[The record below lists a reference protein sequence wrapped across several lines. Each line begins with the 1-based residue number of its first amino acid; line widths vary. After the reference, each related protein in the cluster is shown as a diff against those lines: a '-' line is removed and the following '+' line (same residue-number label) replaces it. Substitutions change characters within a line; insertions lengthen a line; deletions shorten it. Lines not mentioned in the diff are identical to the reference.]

1 MNAPVTNLKP
11 QQTFLPREKLVPS
24 PTNPRK
30 RKGLDV
36 ASLTQLAATMRPPL
50 GILQPILVRK
60 WDIGMQLPRGKVFED
75 MIDTYEII
83 AGERRWRAAEIAGL
97 IEVPVIVRQLTDLEV
112 MAIQLIENKQR
123 EDLDELEEAE
133 GYEKWMKEKDAG
145 GNPYTAQTIADAMG
159 VSRSTIY
166 SRMKLLYLCE
176 KGRQALFDKKIDG
189 STALLIARASP
200 ENIQLEAL
208 QDITKQEMSYRQAH
222 EHIRRNYMLELKEA
236 IFDTKDAALLKKAG
250 TCDGCPKRTGN
261 QPDLFSD
268 VKSKDVCT
276 DPVCFAMKKAAHF
289 LIIRNRAEAE
299 GAKIIS
305 GAEAKKILPYDNDY
319 YLKEN
324 GYAKPN
330 EKIPNDPKGRTWEQA
345 LKQNKL
351 LDSKDGEKPRVMPAV
366 IENPHEKGEIIQ
378 AFNMEQAA
386 KALRESGYEVTLRG
400 SDSGRPVKTE
410 KEKAE
415 AAKLK
420 AQTRA
425 ENLFR
430 SRLVQAIHSKAE
442 EDLSGDTPQLRPEV
456 FRLLAIEIFDQSK
469 SYAAKDKLVAKHL
482 GEAATKQGQ
491 WQANRDFKEHLQ
503 TLHPQTCMLIMIDL
517 IIAPEEKAEDY
528 QVKNKD
534 QPDTLLALAAMH
546 TIDAA
551 ALKKQAEQEIKEEVD
566 AKKKAKAATAKPAKK
581 AEKPAAKKP
590 AGKVKKAETASVF
603 AAAPGR
609 KAAEWPFP
617 TPGKTNGEAA

>member
-1 MNAPVTNLKP
+1 MNTITTNLKP
-11 QQTFLPREKLVPS
+11 QQITVPRERLVPS

-30 RKGLDV
+30 RKGLDT
-36 ASLTQLAATMRPPL
+36 ASLTQLAQTMRPPI
-50 GILQPILVRK
+50 GILQPILAREIRK
-60 WDIGMQLPRGKVFED
+60 LVDGAEVEWL
-75 MIDTYEII
+75 EII

-97 IEVPVIVRQLTDLEV
+97 TEVPCIVRQLADLEV
-112 MAIQLIENKQR
+112 LSIQLIENKQR

-133 GYEKWMKEKDAG
+133 GYEKLLQQVDSNGA
-145 GNPYTAQTIADAMG
+145 PYTVDTIADAMG
-159 VSRSTIY
+159 LSRSTIY
-166 SRMKLLYLCE
+166 SRMKLLDLCD
-176 KGRQALFDKKIDG
+176 KGRQALFDKKIDA

-200 ENIQLEAL
+200 EKIQLEAL

-222 EHIRRNYMLELKEA
+222 EHIRRHYMLELKEA
-236 IFDTKDAALLKKAG
+236 IFDTKDASLLKKAG

-268 VKSKDVCT
+268 VKNKDVCT
-276 DPVCFAMKKAAHF
+276 DTVCFAMKKAAHF
-289 LIIRNRAEAE
+289 LIIRNRAESE

-305 GAEAKKILPYDNDY
+305 GADAKKILPNDYSHDY
-319 YLKEN
+319 YLN
-324 GYAKPN
+324 QSGYATPDQ
-330 EKIPNDPKGRTWEQA
+330 KIPNDPKGRTWQQA

-351 LDSKDGEKPRVMPAV
+351 LDSKDGEKPRIIPAV

-378 AFNMEQAA
+378 AINIEQAA
-386 KALRESGYEVTLRG
+386 KALRESGYEITLRG

-420 AQTRA
+420 VQTRA
-425 ENLFR
+425 ENLYR
-430 SRLVQAIHSKAE
+430 SRLVEAIHAKAE
-442 EDLSGDTPQLRPEV
+442 EDLNGATPQLRPEI

-469 SYAAKDKLVAKHL
+469 AYAAKTKLISTHL
-482 GEAATKQGQ
+482 SEEVSKQGS
-491 WQANRDFKEHLQ
+491 WEANRAFKEHLQ

-517 IIAPEEKAEDY
+517 IMAPEEKAEDY
-528 QVKNKD
+528 QVKQKD

-551 ALKKQAEQEIKEEVD
+551 AIKKQAELEIKEEVD

-581 AEKPAAKKP
+581 ADKPATKKP
-590 AGKVKKAETASVF
+590 DGKVKKAETSSVF

-617 TPGKTNGEAA
+617 TPGKMDGEAA

>member
-1 MNAPVTNLKP
+1 MNAPTQLTTLFVDHG
-11 QQTFLPREKLVPS
+11 KLRPS
-24 PTNPRK
+24 PTNPRT
-30 RKGLDV
+30 RSGLDETSLNGLAQTMAPPFGV
-36 ASLTQLAATMRPPL
+36 A
-50 GILQPILVRK
+50 QPILVRERVEFVDGSEVC
-60 WDIGMQLPRGKVFED
+60 WL
-75 MIDTYEII
+75 EIV
-83 AGERRWRAAEIAGL
+83 AGERRWRAAKIAGL
-97 IEVPVIVRQLTDLEV
+97 EQVPVIIKTLTDLEV
-112 MAIQLIENKQR
+112 LTLQLIENKQR
-123 EDLDELEEAE
+123 EDLSELEEAE
-133 GYEKWMKEKDAG
+133 GFEKMLKQVDSNGA
-145 GNPYTAQTIADAMG
+145 PYTVDTIADAMG

-166 SRMKLLYLCE
+166 ARMKMLDLCE

-189 STALLIARASP
+189 STALLIARVSP
-200 ENIQLEAL
+200 EKIQLEAL
-208 QDITKQEMSYRQAH
+208 QDIIKDEMSYRQAH
-222 EHIRRNYMLELKEA
+222 DHIQRHFMLELKSA
-236 IFDTKDAALLKKAG
+236 IFDTKDATLLKKAG

-319 YLKEN
+319 YLKES

-330 EKIPNDPKGRTWEQA
+330 DKIPNDPKGRTWEQA
-345 LKQNKL
+345 MRQNKL
-351 LDSKDGEKPRVMPAV
+351 LDGKDGEKPRIIPAV
-366 IENPHEKGEIIQ
+366 IENPHHKGEIIQ

-425 ENLFR
+425 ENLYR
-430 SRLVQAIHSKAE
+430 SRLVEAIHAKAE
-442 EDLSGDTPQLRPEV
+442 EDLTGATPQLRPEV

-469 SYAAKDKLVAKHL
+469 SYAAKDKLVSKHL
-482 GEAATKQGQ
+482 GEEVTKQGN
-491 WQANRDFKEHLQ
+491 WAANAAFKEHLQ

-517 IIAPEEKAEDY
+517 IMAPEEKAEDY
-528 QVKNKD
+528 HVSRKE
-534 QPDTLLALAAMH
+534 QPETLLALAAMH

-551 ALKKQAEQEIKEEVD
+551 ALKKQAELEIKEEVD
-566 AKKKAKAATAKPAKK
+566 AKKKAKAATAKPVKK
-581 AEKPAAKKP
+581 AEKPATKKP
-590 AGKVKKAETASVF
+590 VGKVKKAEKP
-603 AAAPGR
+603 APSG
-609 KAAEWPFP
+609 WPFP
-617 TPGKTNGEAA
+617 TPGKMDGETA